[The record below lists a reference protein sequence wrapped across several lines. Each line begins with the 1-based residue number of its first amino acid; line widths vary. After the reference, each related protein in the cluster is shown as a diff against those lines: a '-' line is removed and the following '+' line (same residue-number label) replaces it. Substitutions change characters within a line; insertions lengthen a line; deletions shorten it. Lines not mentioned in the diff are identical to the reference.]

1 MVLSKLSVIISRDY
15 ILLHARLIRHKFIWK
30 RPSFFAMSGFFTY
43 FLFTTILL
51 ISAFTYQDYYL
62 TQNTSRLH
70 LYLFFYFIVLKFK
83 DIVKYLYLFSVPF
96 QLKEA
101 REDPQAVALHQA
113 LLLVILFGILV

>member
-1 MVLSKLSVIISRDY
+1 
-15 ILLHARLIRHKFIWK
+15 
-30 RPSFFAMSGFFTY
+30 MSGFFTY